1 MRNKRGEGYITTCVM
16 VVIICM
22 LVAVFVTFTT
32 AVSVVRITERN
43 SKIVLDS
50 YVMKN
55 SILIYDSIKNGNNYT
70 VDLDEDV
77 YIDDLCAFCTF
88 EKNGDFLYAY
98 SSDRKLKYRIS
109 EPTVSFSTES
119 TLKVRASYT
128 VYIPIDFAGVVVSTA
143 EIPITVESKFNEKF

>member
-1 MRNKRGEGYITTCVM
+1 MLNKRGDGYITTCVM

-55 SILIYDSIKNGNNYT
+55 SILIYDSIKNGNDYT
-70 VDLDEDV
+70 VELDEDV
-77 YIDDLCAFCTF
+77 YIDDLCDFCTF
-88 EKNGDFLYAY
+88 EKSGSFLYAY
-98 SSDRKLKYRIS
+98 SSEGNLKYRIS
-109 EPTVSFSTES
+109 KPMVSFSTEG
-119 TLKVRASYT
+119 TLKVYARYT
-128 VYIPIDFAGVVVSTA
+128 VYVPIDFAGVVISTA

>member
-55 SILIYDSIKNGNNYT
+55 SILIYDSIKNGNDYT
-70 VDLDEDV
+70 VDLNEDV
-77 YIDDLCAFCTF
+77 YIDDL
-88 EKNGDFLYAY
+88 
-98 SSDRKLKYRIS
+98 
-109 EPTVSFSTES
+109 
-119 TLKVRASYT
+119 
-128 VYIPIDFAGVVVSTA
+128 
-143 EIPITVESKFNEKF
+143 

>member
-55 SILIYDSIKNGNNYT
+55 SILIYDSIKNGNDYT
-70 VDLDEDV
+70 VELDEDV
-77 YIDDLCAFCTF
+77 YIDDLCDFCTF
-88 EKNGDFLYAY
+88 EKSGSFLYAY
-98 SSDRKLKYRIS
+98 SSEGNLKYRIS
-109 EPTVSFSTES
+109 KPMVSFSTEG
-119 TLKVRASYT
+119 TLKVYARYT
-128 VYIPIDFAGVVVSTA
+128 VYVPIDFAGVVISTA